1 MKHNHFDMLPIRAFS
16 PRSGSRMTSFG
27 MGMALEGGGGGDV
40 FSGITDAVSNVV
52 DSVGQAVSD
61 VAQSVSDVGVQIDKS
76 VNNAI
81 PGGWATV
88 GAVVATICT
97 MGAAAPALAV
107 EGAAEAGVI
116 ATEVAA
122 DGAMA
127 AEAAGATEAGMAAAE
142 TGATAAAQAGAETAV
157 AAGESTSVAV
167 DIGSTTA
174 EMVGPSAE
182 MVGGADVAAA
192 DAAAQQAALEQFGQ
206 QVGTG
211 ALKSAGMN
219 AANQLVSTGSIDPN
233 KVLNAGLTGAVMG
246 GASGA
251 LTSAGVNPLIA
262 NTVAGSAAGGTNAAL
277 NGGNVG
283 RGLLVGGAGGAAS
296 GAANVAGQAMNLD
309 PISQGALSGAVRG
322 STMSALNNSSIGTG
336 ALTGAVVGGASSAGN
351 QLGTGIQNAATDG
364 TSNNT
369 LLGQVLG
376 GAAGYEAKS
385 LMSPASTQ
393 PAAHMVGAL
402 PKTSA
407 TGAPVSTQPNS
418 SVTAGGSTG
427 MPGPA
432 SSYNGTSQVA
442 LPGGN
447 AGVPL
452 ASSPNANTGSAS
464 NLYPT
469 SGLNSAG
476 LPAQLTPGVLTSSA
490 VPESQDNTAQM
501 DQLKQLYPQL
511 SNVDPRILSSLVSSP
526 VTMKEGGIVRMASGG
541 SPQYEAVQQLVGIPQ
556 VRESAAE
563 QAAYGNPTGG
573 HRRPLAA
580 THFINGRK
588 DGGGIHSLEY
598 GAHVPEFVTGKTGHY
613 VKGKGDGQSDDIPA
627 MLADGEYVFDADT
640 VASLGNG
647 SSDAGSKVLDKMRE
661 EIRKH
666 KRSASPKEIPPKAKS
681 PLEYMKG
688 KK

>member
-1 MKHNHFDMLPIRAFS
+1 MRYDHFTMLPERAFQKKLTGIF
-16 PRSGSRMTSFG
+16 GSAPTT
-27 MGMALEGGGGGDV
+27 LEGGGGG
-40 FSGITDAVSNVV
+40 GIMA
-52 DSVGQAVSD
+52 
-61 VAQSVSDVGVQIDKS
+61 
-76 VNNAI
+76 
-81 PGGWATV
+81 
-88 GAVVATICT
+88 AVVI
-97 MGAAAPALAV
+97 
-107 EGAAEAGVI
+107 I
-116 ATEVAA
+116 AT
-122 DGAMA
+122 
-127 AEAAGATEAGMAAAE
+127 
-142 TGATAAAQAGAETAV
+142 
-157 AAGESTSVAV
+157 
-167 DIGSTTA
+167 
-174 EMVGPSAE
+174 
-182 MVGGADVAAA
+182 VAAA
-192 DAAAQQAALEQFGQ
+192 VMTDGASLALTAELDTAALGTEGAIAVDTGITATELTAEASALTADAGLSADAIVATSESAQAASDLAMANEAANTAIAATQAGEDLAMGQTVADAASMTGNAALDTTLQTA
-206 QVGTG
+206 GTG

-219 AANQLVSTGSIDPN
+219 TANQVLTTGSIDPN
-233 KVLNAGLTGAVMG
+233 KVLKAGATGAVMG
-246 GASGA
+246 GVSSG
-251 LTSAGVNPLIA
+251 LTQLGGVNPLIA
-262 NTVAGSAAGGTNAAL
+262 NTVAGAGAGATGASL
-277 NGGNVG
+277 NGTDVG
-283 RGLLVGGAGGAAS
+283 KGALTGGAGGAAS
-296 GAANVAGQAMNLD
+296 GVANTVGQNLGLD
-309 PISQGALSGAVRG
+309 PTSQGALSGAIRG
-322 STMSALNNSSIGTG
+322 GTMAAVNNGSVGTG

-351 QLGTGIQNAATDG
+351 QIGTGIQNAATDSTG
-364 TSNNT
+364 NNS

-376 GAAGYEAKS
+376 GAAGTEAKS
-385 LMSPASTQ
+385 LFAPSTST
-393 PAAHMVGAL
+393 AAHMVGAPSAL
-402 PKTSA
+402 PKMSPAGTPISSQPSTA
-407 TGAPVSTQPNS
+407 T
-418 SVTAGGSTG
+418 TAGGNTG
-427 MPGPA
+427 MPTFA
-432 SSYNGTSQVA
+432 SSHNNVSEVA
-442 LPGGN
+442 LPGGG
-447 AGVPL
+447 AGIPV
-452 ASSPNANTGSAS
+452 ASSPNANLGTAS
-464 NLYPT
+464 NLFPT

-511 SNVDPRILSSLVSSP
+511 SNIDPRILNSLVSSP

-541 SPQYEAVQQLVGIPQ
+541 SPQYEAVQQLLGIPQ